1 MTPIINLFSSHLHR
15 VSDYTFFRIVSQLNR
30 TYFNSITSLSQTVHR
45 RALSTVGTIMML
57 SVLLSACG
65 GGGGGSTTVDGGNG
79 DGGGGSTIVDGGDGN
94 GDGGSGNGDGGSGN
108 GDGGSG
114 NGDGGVI
121 PVLNSTPTFAVSN
134 NPLTVVEDFTG
145 MRTVATVS
153 SATGIMVDQSNPGV
167 VTVTTSVS
175 GVFVSS
181 IANAYGQTTFNI
193 TATNGTL
200 TASTQVVVI
209 VSAINDTPT
218 LSVSSNVIST
228 IGGFTPITI
237 FTTASD
243 IENGVINI
251 TVTES
256 SPSVVRVNTST
267 NAITLNNIPGASGQ
281 TTLTVRAVDSSG
293 TTVTQT
299 IVVNVRI
306 FDSAVPMLE
315 VSTNRISLQE
325 DFTTALVIRTTATD
339 SDGQSIMLSVSSS
352 SHLVNSVIQNPV
364 SGVSIIT
371 NLISL
376 TAVDNANGI
385 TTLTVQVADIGG
397 ESTSVEIVVSVAAVN
412 DPPMLTV
419 PMTNLMLSEDFAV
432 AQSIATITNVDGD
445 TQTVI
450 VTESTTGVVTVTTSA
465 TGVSVSSIANANG
478 RTTLTIGVSD
488 SVNSVSTQVAVT
500 VLAVNDT
507 PTFTLSTT
515 ALTLTEN
522 FASPVSITVTSRD
535 IDGDTLTLS
544 VIESTT
550 GVVTVARSLT
560 EITLSSIAS
569 VSGQTTLT
577 ISVSDDTLTSTAQ
590 VVIQVRAINR
600 SPTITVSTNNILVNA
615 GFSPITINAT
625 VRDPEEGALPFSVQE
640 SNTGVVSVTT
650 SADTI
655 ILTAMPGI
663 TGQTNLIIQ
672 TSDSFGL
679 TAMQTIFVNVI
690 AVVTTS
696 PVLTVSTNLITVQE
710 DFRTPVVIRTTA
722 TDVDG
727 DPIIISVN
735 ASMSLVNHVISPLGN
750 GVTNIT
756 LIPISDRNGTA
767 TLTVRATDPGG
778 LSDSKQIIVMV
789 NAVNDPPALTVS
801 TNLISTSGGFSPIT
815 IGTTASDAEER
826 DIGFAVQV
834 STTGIVGVTTSV
846 NAIVLTAMAGTSG
859 ETTLTV
865 VTVDQFGLSA
875 TQTISVSVRIFQSI
889 EPMLMV
895 STDRIIVVEEFTSP
909 LVIQTTATDADG
921 DPITLSVNSSR
932 RLVDAVIST
941 PIRGISTITNTITL
955 TAIADLNGTATL
967 TIQASDAGGE
977 STSVEVVVVVNA
989 VIDPLS
995 FSVATSVVSLSA
1007 LGNQLNRN
1015 VQSITVSNID
1025 SQTFR
1030 TQWQVTNSGDAILS
1044 TNPAPVV
1051 SYTTNRLTTQS
1062 TLTAAAHTAQLY
1074 FSIIP
1079 DRTGTAT
1086 LTLQLNNL
1094 TTSESTQQ
1102 TMVVH
1107 VHSVNVPP
1115 MIAQVGTIIENA
1127 IVHGGRLYAN
1137 SALRLATPT
1146 VTSYLTDARALGGH
1160 LVNLN
1165 TIEEFNYLR
1174 SAASGLVTREV
1185 WYGLTL
1191 PQQTFPGELFWVTHD
1206 STIAYGIASTNGAT
1220 NLTVYPGYYNL
1231 IWGESSGLI
1240 AHRHSRA
1247 STVFNWTV
1255 YSPDVNRFFLLDDGG
1270 FITNRQALYEFPQGI
1285 ASNSIKPVPLIA
1297 NSRATV
1303 RLFGY
1308 DLNGDA
1314 ISTSNW
1320 SATPMNGT
1328 ASLNAVALSTGV
1340 QTMDLVYTP
1349 PSGFS
1354 GPSTVMV
1361 TLQVNGFIAE
1371 RVVSFVVDAPPTIAL
1386 STNDITLDEDF
1397 SSFVIGTTATDEGI
1411 SGSLPF
1417 SVQVFP
1423 PSGLVA
1429 ITTSANAI
1437 RLSSVGNASGQAIL
1451 TIQTVDSALQNVSTR
1466 VFVTVE
1472 PVNDPPTI
1480 EISSSRVTILGGI
1493 LSYTIGTTA
1502 TDIENGALPF
1512 SVQASITGLVSITTS
1527 ANAIELSPILGRTG
1541 QTVLTV
1547 RTIDQG
1553 RLTAVQTIVVDVV
1566 IAAGNAPVLNVST
1579 NLIRVQEDFST
1590 SVVISANATDV
1601 DGDAIMLSLSSSSR
1615 LVNAVMSTLTNG
1627 MSTITLS
1634 AIANLNG
1641 TATLTINAVDSG
1653 GLFVSQQIVVVVN
1666 GINDDPVSFTFST
1679 SVVTLSALG
1688 NQLDRNIQKINISN
1702 PDNQPQRLQWLVTS
1716 SGTRIFSANP
1726 TPVVSFTTN
1735 ALTTETTLTSVAD
1748 TAQLYF
1754 SITPNQTGVATLTV
1768 QLTNL
1773 TRSEMSQQ
1781 TLVVQ
1786 VNPFNRPPVILPVNS
1801 NLQNLVVNGG
1811 HLYAN
1816 SVTTAQAVTSFL
1828 AEARALGGHLLN
1840 VNTQEESNF
1849 VRSSASGLVSNDAWF
1864 GMVLPQQIFPGEL
1877 SWVTNNSTIAYG
1889 FASTNGATNL
1899 NVYPGHFGLNWD
1911 SSNGLT
1917 ANRSARPTTVFNWAA
1932 YSMDSSQF
1940 VLFDDIGSTQSRHA
1954 IYEFPQGLSSTLMDP
1969 IPVVSGSNVTVRL
1982 SGFDLNGDAI
1992 GTVNWSFRSQ
2002 RGGSVSFANVAR
2014 NSGFQTVDMVFTP
2027 PRGFSGPLAVEVFL
2041 NTNGSGTVISVP
2053 FIVAVPSYT
2062 LASNSIVL
2070 TENSTDTLRN
2080 NQLISNINIPA
2091 FMGTTHTLD
2100 VQWQVRQS
2108 GDPVFSAQPAPV
2120 VSFSTNTI
2128 ATTNPISVTPKT
2140 ADLYFSIAPD
2150 RTGTAT
2156 LTLQLTDLNNL
2167 ILNQQTILVQVQP
2180 MADVAPVIAQTST
2193 SIQNLIV
2200 QGGRLYANSVSSAQA
2215 VTSFAAEARALG
2227 GHLLNINTAEELVFI
2242 RSSGANLL
2250 TENAWIGMTLPQ
2262 VSFPGELSWI
2272 TNDSTIAYGYASTDG
2287 VTNLNV
2293 YPGHYDLTWH
2303 STNGLIANRTTGRAT
2318 LSNWAYYLRSTDRYF
2333 LLNDSGDRLARYALY
2348 EFPQGLAPASIM
2360 SVPVVSATTATV
2372 RLTGFDLN
2380 GDSLGLANWSGVA
2393 SAGTIN
2399 FNGVT
2404 QNLGHQTVDMVYTAP
2419 ANYSGQTT
2427 AAISLQVN
2435 GKSSTT
2441 VISFIVDGPPNIAL
2455 STQAITLAEDFGS
2468 HVIGTT
2474 VTDLGVSGTLPFTVL
2489 ASATDVVTI
2498 TTSVNAIRLSA
2509 LLNANGTVTLTV
2521 QSTDSASQRAS
2532 EIIVV
2537 TVDAV
2542 NDPPTIIVSSDNI
2555 TTSAGF
2561 SSLIIDTT
2569 ATDVEDGL
2577 LTFTVQLQTT
2587 NVISVTTTANAIIIN
2602 PIVGRVGQTT
2612 LIVRTADR
2620 QGQTDVQ
2627 LIAVNVAIVGSA
2639 TTPVISVSTSLIR
2652 VQEDFTTAVTFI
2664 TTATDADGDAVVF
2677 SLSSSERLFDAVLST
2692 RTGGVSTIT
2701 LTSVAN
2707 AFGTATLTVHATDVG
2722 GQITSTEVLVVV
2734 NAVNDDPLS
2743 FRFSTSMIT
2752 LSAPG
2757 NQLERNIQSIS
2768 INNPDTANRRA
2779 QWQLTLSGDPIFSAN
2794 PTPVVSFTTNA
2805 LATTATLTSAQQTAQ
2820 LYFSIAPNQTGT
2832 GIITL
2837 QLTDLTRSEMSQ
2849 QILTVQLNS
2858 VDRPPMITQG
2868 NPNLRNLIVHGG
2880 HLYANSVASTTLSVS
2895 PFLTEARSL
2904 GGHLININTIEEMNF
2919 VRSTHSGLEPH
2930 DAWFGMVLPRR
2941 TFPGELSW
2949 VTHDST
2955 IAYGFATTNG
2965 VTNLTVYPGHY
2976 ALTWNASSGLVANSV
2991 GRPSTVFNW
3000 TIYDNRSREY
3010 YLVDDGGDAIIRRSA
3025 LYEFPQGLAQASINT
3040 IPVRAGSSATVRLTG
3055 ADLNGDAISIAN
3067 WSAVATTDSFSFAN
3081 VAQSSGVQ
3089 TVDLIYTPSIN
3100 YNGLIRADVVLQVN
3114 GLMTTRSLSFYVGS
3128 ATPTFTLA
3136 SSTIVLTQN
3145 SAQTIRNQQPI
3156 SNARIPA
3163 FDGLTGTLDVQWRV
3177 THSGDAIF
3185 SANPAPVVSFTTHV
3199 LTTTD
3204 RIGSTAQT
3212 AQLYFTIA
3220 PDRVGTATLT
3230 VQLSNQITSGMSQQT
3245 LVVQVNPMSPMPPT
3259 IVPLNT
3265 SIDNLVVNGGRLY
3278 ANSFTQ
3284 GRRIVS
3290 FVAESRSFGG
3300 HLLNINTI
3308 EELTFLNSAASGL
3321 ILNESWYGLVLPQR
3335 VFPGELSWV
3344 THDSTIGYGFVST
3357 NNNSTG
3363 DITVYPGHFILNW
3376 NSARGL
3382 IASREGNSVFN
3393 WTIYADGLGYFLLDD
3408 GGDSR
3413 SRLALY
3419 ELPQGI
3425 TPTSFLLSMRP
3436 PVPMTASSS
3445 AFVRLTGFN
3454 LNGDA
3459 ISTTNWTAVD
3469 PNGGVVSFS
3478 HVSQNTGVQVVDM
3491 IYKPQ
3496 ADFHGL
3502 TTVVATLQVNGL
3514 STTRNISFS
3523 VDGQPSITLST
3534 YAITLAEDFNTPFDI
3549 GVSVTDQADGSA
3561 ISFRVQTSSTEV
3573 ANISTSANAIQL
3585 SALLHANG
3593 TVTLTVQATD
3603 SAGQTVSTRVVV
3615 TVQAV
3620 NDPPTLSLSTQ
3631 NISIVGRYTS
3641 IIIDSTATDVEDGNL
3656 PLSVQLS
3663 STGVVR
3669 VSTTSNTIVLRPI
3682 LGGSGQTTITVSAT
3696 DSGGQTITRPISFS
3710 ASITS
3715 STAPV
3720 VNVDRNLI
3728 NETEDFVTPVLIQT
3742 SATDADGDDIFFSLS
3757 SSTHLVDA
3765 QLIFLS
3771 SGTGTI
3777 TNLITLRP
3785 IGDLNGTTTLTI
3797 HATDVSGQS
3806 ASTEIVVVIAND
3818 NIDPIS
3824 FTLSTSMVTLSAL
3837 DNQLERKVHGI
3848 NISNIDSRTLRAQWQ
3863 VTSRGDPIISANPA
3877 PIASFTTNVLSIE
3890 SMLTSTTH
3898 TAQLYFS
3905 IAPDRT
3911 GTATLTVQ
3919 LTDLTTNARSS
3930 QTLMVQVN
3938 PMNVAPVIAQASPN
3952 LQNLIVHGGHLYA
3965 NSVAST
3971 TLSLSPFLT
3980 DARSLGG
3987 HLININT
3994 VEEHAF
4000 VYTTASGLISQESW
4014 YGLVLPQR
4022 SFPGELSWITHD
4034 STIAY
4039 GFVSTNN
4046 NSTGVITVYPGYYPL
4061 NWEITSGL
4069 VSNRQTIASTV
4080 FNWTIYSRNID
4091 RYFLLDEGGNGTA
4104 RHALYEFP
4112 QGLAPVSNRITPINV
4127 GSTTT
4132 VRLTGFDLNGDAI
4145 SVANWRAVATS
4156 GSVSLN
4162 NIAQSSGVHTVDL
4175 VYIPPSNFSGLSSV
4189 DLSLLVDGL
4198 RTTASLSFAVSPATP
4213 TFTVPSSTLV
4223 LTQNSAQTI
4232 RNQQPINSVRIS
4244 AYDGQ
4249 SSLSDVQ
4256 WRVMHSGDP
4265 IFSTNPTPVVSFTTN
4280 VLTTTGSLGATTQTA
4295 QLYFT
4300 IAPDRIGT
4308 ATLTIQL
4315 TNLATS
4321 VMSQQTLVVQVNP
4334 MSNVP
4339 PTIVPINSSIDNLVV
4354 NAGRLYAN
4362 SRTFGRRIV
4371 SFVADSRSFGGHLLN
4386 INTIEEL
4393 TFLNS
4398 AASGLILDESW
4409 YGLVLPQESFPGE
4422 LSWVTHDSTIG
4433 YGFVSTSNNTTGD
4446 ITVYPG
4452 HFILNWNSARGL
4464 IASREGNSVF
4474 NWTIYAD
4481 SFGYFLL
4488 NDVGDSNSRLA
4499 LYELP
4504 QGISPTSL
4512 LLSMRSPV
4520 IVAARLSATVRLT
4533 GFDLNGDAISTTN
4546 WTAVDPNGGVTRFSN
4561 ISQNTGVQVVDMVY
4575 TAPANFNSDT
4585 TVVATLQV
4593 NGLTTT
4599 RAILFTPDR
4608 PPNIALSTQVLTLAE
4623 DFSTMVIGTTVTDQ
4637 IDFGNLPFTVRAST
4651 SGIVNVSNLGYGIRL
4666 SAVENA
4672 SGQVILT
4679 VSATDSAPQTVST
4692 LVVVTVKAVNDPP
4705 IIDVSTDNISTVGGF
4720 GSITIGTTATDVEDV
4735 TLPFTVQLS
4744 TTNIVSVTTATNAI
4758 VLTPIVGGSGRTTL
4772 TVLATDS
4779 SGQTTLRAIAVDVAI
4794 VQSTPPVLIVST
4806 NLIRVQEDFT
4816 PSVVIQS
4823 TATDADGGTLTIFVR
4838 SSTNLVNVAE
4848 SGLVNDQFSITLT
4861 PMINLHGTTTITV
4874 DVFDSGGLSASEQ
4887 IVVIVNSVRDPVSF
4901 AFSTPVVN
4909 LTGNQLDRNI
4919 QRINILNPER
4929 ETLRAQW
4936 LLTSSGD
4943 PIFSINPT
4951 PVLSFSTNTL
4961 TNVTNI
4967 ATIDETAQLYFSIA
4981 PNRVG
4986 TATLTAQLTNLTT
4999 TEMSQQTLVV
5009 QVNPTDVAPMIIQ
5022 TSTRIENL
5030 IVNGGR
5036 LYANS
5041 INTAPGVTTFLTE
5054 AKALGGHL
5062 INFNTT
5068 EEHTF
5073 MRSTASGL
5081 MSNNAW
5087 IGMVL
5092 PQLEFPGEL
5101 SWVTHDSTI
5110 VYGHASTDGRD
5121 NLRVYPGHLALRW
5134 QLHTGLFANRGS
5146 SRPSVFNWANYSRN
5160 SDSYFLIG
5168 DRGDGTSRRALYEFP
5183 QGLAPTSIM
5192 PRPIRRDGLSA
5203 TVRLT
5208 GFDLNGDA
5216 INVSNWSGTDPNGG
5230 TVRFSQV
5237 SQRTGVQTV
5246 DMIYTAPANFND
5258 HTTVVVTLTVNGL
5271 ISTTALSFFPIVPSF
5286 TLTTSTIILVENS
5299 SQTIRNQ
5306 QFISNIEIP
5315 AYSGTTSSLEYQWS
5329 VSQSGDTIFSNK
5341 PAPVVSF
5348 STNVLTTRG
5357 QLSSTAR
5364 TAHLYFS
5371 IAPDRKG
5378 RATLTV
5384 HLSSVTKPAEISE
5397 QTIVVQVNPMNDVP
5411 IGFGVS
5417 TDLQN
5422 LILRGGRL
5430 YANSVKTARSVNPF
5444 LEEARALG
5452 GHLANI
5458 NTIEEF
5464 EFINSTQNGLITQ
5477 NAWFGLSLPQ
5487 LEFPGEL
5494 FWVTNDSTIAYGF
5507 SRINGNDNI
5516 NVYPGHYNIPWF
5528 SLFANR
5534 GSSRPSVFNWIHYS
5548 APLTSFVLIG
5558 DRGDAT
5564 YRHGLYEFP
5573 QGLASPKSIPV
5584 LTSSSVTVRLT
5595 VFDLNGDAINLSNL
5609 SAIATSGT
5617 VSIGNILQSTGLQ
5630 TIEMVYTAP
5639 ANFVSQSTVVV
5650 SLQVNG
5656 SSTSTELSFVPSV
5669 PTFTLPS
5676 NLIVLTANSSQTIR
5690 NTQQISNIEIA
5701 GLAGTT
5707 RNLNVQ
5713 WTVTNSGNAI
5723 FPTRPA
5729 PVVSFSTNANATNV
5743 NLSTTARTAQLYFT
5757 VAPDRTGIATLTLEL
5772 SNAELGI
5779 RSSQT
5784 MVVQVNPMINEPPVI
5799 VPTNPNF
5806 ANIRLYGGH
5815 LYAHSVTRSQA
5826 IAPFLAEARAYG
5838 GHLANTNS
5846 SEEFNYFLSLIR
5858 SGISAIDYSWHGLVL
5873 PQQSFPGELSWVTND
5888 STIAYGFAIG
5898 DGISNLTTYPGQY
5911 RLLWNITTGVIA
5923 NKPES
5928 QPSVFNWVYFADIV
5942 SNYYSLLGERG
5953 DTRARHG
5960 FYEFPQGIRVS
5971 SPTALVSVN
5980 GGANATLSFTG
5991 YDLNGDAI
5999 NTANWSGT
6007 DPNGGTVR
6015 FGGVYQSAGVHTV
6028 NMTYTAPTDF
6038 DGLTTVVVTLQAG
6051 GLSTTIAVPFIV
6063 NGPPTIALSSHA
6075 ITLDEDFPAIVIGT
6089 TITDRVDGN
6098 NLPFSIRASAT
6109 GMVTITTSTNTIRLS
6124 SVLNANGRVT
6134 LTVQAAD
6141 SLSLTTSALIV
6152 VNIRPVSDTPTITVS
6167 SDNITTL
6174 GGFFPITIQ
6183 TIVTDIEDGTV
6194 PFTVQAST
6202 PGVVAVNI
6210 FDDAIVL
6217 SPIETGSGQ
6226 VTLTITAVDSSNTV
6240 GIETIIVN
6248 VIVTPSATP
6257 VLTVSTNRINV
6268 LEDFTQAIFIRTTA
6282 TDESALVVTVSSFTR
6297 LVDAAF
6303 STQGISLSAATN
6315 LFGTTTLTVRAT
6327 DVGGMFDSTEIVV
6340 VVESVNDTPT
6350 ISISSQSIVLASAVN
6365 VAPVVLT
6372 VSAADVEDATLTITA
6387 STGQGVIN
6395 TTLTNTSLSIARRGL
6410 GDNGPIVVLT
6420 VTATDSDGGIVSTRV
6435 TVEVPPVFILTL
6447 GIKTIDFAWSRIT
6460 TATHYRLQSNP
6471 NGSAGYV
6478 DISTTGIV
6486 ITPNSTDIRQ
6496 TTAQALVS
6504 LHRYIFPSLP
6514 DPMYAVNTCNAAFC
6528 DTGFRHPEVSL
6539 NNGQLQSLIGRIK
6552 GGFEEEFGEGGNIV
6566 NHGLGARFGESVS
6579 ISDDGNTLAVGA
6591 PLEDGS
6597 FPGINGQL
6605 DNKAPNSGAVF
6616 LFRRNGSLW
6625 TRQAYIKASN
6635 LQASDQFGSI
6645 VRLSLDGNTLAVG
6658 ASLEDGVSS
6667 GVNNSQANGITNSGA
6682 VYIFRFSGGVWAQQ
6696 AYIKASNPQLDGAF
6710 GYAFSLSADG
6720 NTLAVGAR
6728 GEDGSSTGVN
6738 GMQDTNTPDSGAVY
6752 IFQFGSGVW
6761 AQQAYIKASNTGQS
6775 DLFGESVSLNANGN
6789 TLAVGA
6795 PDEAS
6800 ASTGVNGAQNDNRA
6814 LGSGAVYVY
6823 RLSGGGAW
6831 SQQAYIKASNS
6842 QGGDRFGH
6850 SVSLSVIGNTLAV
6863 GAPFEDGLA
6872 NSLRDSGA
6880 VYVYQFNGVWSQQ
6893 AYIKASNIG
6902 RDDQFGRSISLSG
6915 DGSTLAVGSHLEDG
6929 SATGVKGGQ
6938 NDNTA
6943 DSGAAYVFEF
6953 GNGVWLQQAYVKSP
6967 ATFPGQTFGY
6977 SVSLSRDG
6985 SVLAVGETQTP
6996 ASGISIGEGEVYLY

>member
-1 MTPIINLFSSHLHR
+1 MTPIIKFFASHLHR
-15 VSDYTFFRIVSQLNR
+15 VSDCTFFRIVWQLSR
-30 TYFNSITSLSQTVHR
+30 TYLNGMANLSQTVHR
-45 RALSTVGTIMML
+45 RALSTLSTIMIL

-65 GGGGGSTTVDGGNG
+65 GGGGGGGSATG
-79 DGGGGSTIVDGGDGN
+79 DGGGTT
-94 GDGGSGNGDGGSGN
+94 
-108 GDGGSG
+108 
-114 NGDGGVI
+114 
-121 PVLNSTPTFAVSN
+121 PVLNTTPTFAVSN
-134 NPLTVVEDFTG
+134 SRFVEDFTG
-145 MRTVATVS
+145 VRTVVTVS
-153 SATGIMVDQSNPGV
+153 NATGIMVDQSNPGV
-167 VTVTTSVS
+167 VTVTNSVS

-181 IANAYGQTTFNI
+181 IANAYGQTTLNI

-200 TASTQVVVI
+200 NASTQVVVI

-218 LSVSSNVIST
+218 LSISTNAIST
-228 IGGFTPITI
+228 IGGFSPITI

-243 IENGVINI
+243 IENGVLNI
-251 TVTES
+251 SVTES
-256 SPSVVRVNTST
+256 SPSVVRVDTST
-267 NAITLNNIPGASGQ
+267 NAITLNNIPGASGL

-293 TTVTQT
+293 ATVTQT
-299 IVVNVRI
+299 IVVNVLI
-306 FDSAVPMLE
+306 VDSAAPMLQ
-315 VSTNRISLQE
+315 VSTDRISLQE
-325 DFTTALVIRTTATD
+325 DFRTLLVIRTTATD

-352 SHLVNSVIQNPV
+352 SHLVNAVIQNPV

-376 TAVDNANGI
+376 TAVANANGI
-385 TTLTVQVADIGG
+385 TTLTVLVADIGG
-397 ESTSVEIVVSVAAVN
+397 QSTSVEIVVSVAAVN

-419 PMTNLMLSEDFAV
+419 PTTDLLLSEDFAV
-432 AQSIATITNVDGD
+432 TQSVATIINVDGD
-445 TQTVI
+445 TQTVS

-465 TGVSVSSIANANG
+465 TAVSISSIANANG

-488 SVNSVSTQVAVT
+488 SVNSVTTQVAVT

-522 FASPVSITVTSRD
+522 FASAVSITLTSRD
-535 IDGDTLTLS
+535 LDGDTLTLS

-550 GVVTVARSLT
+550 GVVSVTTSLT
-560 EITLSSIAS
+560 EIFVSSIAS
-569 VSGQTTLT
+569 VNGQTTLT

-600 SPTITVSTNNILVNA
+600 SPTIVLSTNNILVNA

-625 VRDPEEGALPFSVQE
+625 VRDPEEGALPFAVQE
-640 SNTGVVSVTT
+640 SNAGVVSVTT

-655 ILTAMPGI
+655 ILTAIPGI
-663 TGQTNLIIQ
+663 TGQTNLTIR

-727 DPIIISVN
+727 DPIIFSVN
-735 ASMSLVNHVISPLGN
+735 ASMRLVNHVISSLGN

-756 LIPISDRNGTA
+756 LIPIANRNGTA
-767 TLTVRATDPGG
+767 TLTVRATDSGG
-778 LSDSKQIIVMV
+778 LSDSKQIIVVV

-801 TNLISTSGGFSPIT
+801 TNRISTSGGFSPIT
-815 IGTTASDAEER
+815 IGTTASDSEER

-859 ETTLTV
+859 DTTLTV

-875 TQTISVSVRIFQSI
+875 TQTISVSVRIFQSST
-889 EPMLMV
+889 PMLMV

-921 DPITLSVNSSR
+921 DPITLSVISSR

-941 PIRGISTITNTITL
+941 PIRGISTISNTITL
-955 TAIADLNGTATL
+955 TAIADLSGTATL
-967 TIQASDAGGE
+967 TIQASDTGGE
-977 STSVEVVVVVNA
+977 STSVEVVVVVNP

-1220 NLTVYPGYYNL
+1220 NLTVYPGYYDL

-1240 AHRHSRA
+1240 AHRHRRA

-1285 ASNSIKPVPLIA
+1285 ASNSIKPVPLLA

-1328 ASLNAVALSTGV
+1328 ASLNSVALSTGV

-1397 SSFVIGTTATDEGI
+1397 SSFVIGTTATDEGF

-1429 ITTSANAI
+1429 ITTSANDI

-1466 VFVTVE
+1466 VFVTVA

-1480 EISSSRVTILGGI
+1480 EISSSRVSILGGI
-1493 LSYTIGTTA
+1493 LSFTIGTTA
-1502 TDIENGALPF
+1502 TDIEEGALPF

-1553 RLTAVQTIVVDVV
+1553 RLTAAQTIVVDVV
-1566 IAAGNAPVLNVST
+1566 IAASNAPVLNVST

-1590 SVVISANATDV
+1590 SVVISANATDA

-1615 LVNAVMSTLTNG
+1615 LVNAVISTLTNG

-1641 TATLTINAVDSG
+1641 TATLTVNAVDSG
-1653 GLFVSQQIVVVVN
+1653 GLFVSQQIVVVVDAV
-1666 GINDDPVSFTFST
+1666 NDDPVSFTFST

-1688 NQLDRNIQKINISN
+1688 NQLDRNIQKISISN

-1864 GMVLPQQIFPGEL
+1864 GMVLPQQTFPGEL
-1877 SWVTNNSTIAYG
+1877 SWVTNNSTTAYG
-1889 FASTNGATNL
+1889 FASTNGATNF

-1954 IYEFPQGLSSTLMDP
+1954 IYEFPQGLSSTLIDP

-1982 SGFDLNGDAI
+1982 SGFDLNGDTI

-2053 FIVAVPSYT
+2053 FIVAVPTYT

-2070 TENSTDTLRN
+2070 TENSTETLRN
-2080 NQLISNINIPA
+2080 NQLISNISIPA

-2128 ATTNPISVTPKT
+2128 ATTNSISVTPKT
-2140 ADLYFSIAPD
+2140 ADLYFSIAPN

-2180 MADVAPVIAQTST
+2180 MGDVAPVIAQAST

-2200 QGGRLYANSVSSAQA
+2200 HGGRLYANSVSSAQA

-2227 GHLLNINTAEELVFI
+2227 GHLLNINTVEELVFI
-2242 RSSGANLL
+2242 RGANLL

-2287 VTNLNV
+2287 VTNFNR

-2318 LSNWAYYLRSTDRYF
+2318 LSNWAYYLSSTDRYF

-2348 EFPQGLAPASIM
+2348 ELPQGLAPASIM
-2360 SVPVVSATTATV
+2360 PVPVVSATTATV

-2380 GDSLGLANWSGVA
+2380 GGSVGLANWSGVA
-2393 SAGTIN
+2393 TAGAIS
-2399 FNGVT
+2399 FNGVA

-2427 AAISLQVN
+2427 ATISLQVN

-2455 STQAITLAEDFGS
+2455 STQVITLAEDFGS
-2468 HVIGTT
+2468 YVIGTT

-2509 LLNANGTVTLTV
+2509 LLNVNGTVTLTV

-2537 TVDAV
+2537 TVEAV
-2542 NDPPTIIVSSDNI
+2542 NDPPTIVVSSDNI

-2652 VQEDFTTAVTFI
+2652 VQEDFTTAVTFF

-2707 AFGTATLTVHATDVG
+2707 AFGTATLTVYATDVG
-2722 GQITSTEVLVVV
+2722 GQITSTEVLVVI
-2734 NAVNDDPLS
+2734 NGINNDPISFALS
-2743 FRFSTSMIT
+2743 NSVVT

-2768 INNPDTANRRA
+2768 INNPDRANRRA

-2820 LYFSIAPNQTGT
+2820 LYFSIAPNRTGT
-2832 GIITL
+2832 GFITL

-2849 QILTVQLNS
+2849 QTLTVQVNS
-2858 VDRPPMITQG
+2858 VDRPPMITQA
-2868 NPNLRNLIVHGG
+2868 NPNLRNLIVHGSR
-2880 HLYANSVASTTLSVS
+2880 LYANSVASTTLSVS
-2895 PFLTEARSL
+2895 QFLTEARSL
-2904 GGHLININTIEEMNF
+2904 GGHLININTIEEMNY
-2919 VRSTHSGLEPH
+2919 VRSSNSGLEPH

-2941 TFPGELSW
+2941 TFPGELAW

-2955 IAYGFATTNG
+2955 IAYGVATTDG
-2965 VTNLTVYPGHY
+2965 LTNLTVYPGHY
-2976 ALTWNASSGLVANSV
+2976 TLNWNASSGLVANSV

-3000 TIYDNRSREY
+3000 TIYDNRSMDY

-3067 WSAVATTDSFSFAN
+3067 WSAVATTGSFSFAN

-3100 YNGLIRADVVLQVN
+3100 YNGLIRADVALQVN

-3163 FDGLTGTLDVQWRV
+3163 YDGLTDTLDVQWRV

-3245 LVVQVNPMSPMPPT
+3245 LVVQVNPMSHVPPT
-3259 IVPLNT
+3259 IVPINT

-3290 FVAESRSFGG
+3290 FVAESRFIGG

-3321 ILNESWYGLVLPQR
+3321 ILDESWYGLVLPQR
-3335 VFPGELSWV
+3335 LLPGELSWV

-3376 NSARGL
+3376 NSASGL
-3382 IASREGNSVFN
+3382 IASRVNNSATVFN
-3393 WTIYADGLGYFLLDD
+3393 WTIYADGDGYFLLNDV
-3408 GGDSR
+3408 GDAR

-3425 TPTSFLLSMRP
+3425 SPTSFLLSIRP
-3436 PVPMTASSS
+3436 PVPVTASLSTI
-3445 AFVRLTGFN
+3445 VRLTGFN

-3491 IYKPQ
+3491 IYTPLV
-3496 ADFHGL
+3496 DFHGL

-3514 STTRNISFS
+3514 STTRSISFS

-3534 YAITLAEDFNTPFDI
+3534 YAITLAEDFTTPFVI
-3549 GVSVTDQADGSA
+3549 GTTVTDQGDGGA
-3561 ISFRVQTSSTEV
+3561 LPFWVIASSTEV
-3573 ANISTSANAIQL
+3573 VNISTSADAIQL
-3585 SALLHANG
+3585 SALSNANG

-3603 SAGQTVSTRVVV
+3603 SAGQTASTRVVV

-3620 NDPPTLSLSTQ
+3620 NNPPTLSLSTD
-3631 NISIVGRYTS
+3631 NISIVGRYSS
-3641 IIIDSTATDVEDGNL
+3641 IIIHTTATDIEDGVAA
-3656 PLSVQLS
+3656 LSVQLS
-3663 STGVVR
+3663 STGVVKATH
-3669 VSTTSNTIVLRPI
+3669 SSNTIVLRPV
-3682 LGGSGQTTITVSAT
+3682 LGVSGQTTITVSAS
-3696 DSGGQTITRPISFS
+3696 DSGGQTITRSISFS
-3710 ASITS
+3710 VRITS

-3720 VNVDRNLI
+3720 VGVNRNLI
-3728 NETEDFVTPVLIQT
+3728 NETEGFVTPVLIQT

-3806 ASTEIVVVIAND
+3806 ASTEIVVVVAND

-3905 IAPDRT
+3905 IAPNQA

-3930 QTLMVQVN
+3930 QTLVVQVN

-3965 NSVAST
+3965 NSV
-3971 TLSLSPFLT
+3971 LSVPAVTPFLT
-3980 DARSLGG
+3980 EARTLGG

-4000 VYTTASGLISQESW
+4000 VYSTASGLISQESW

-4046 NSTGVITVYPGYYPL
+4046 NNSTGDITVYPGYYPL

-4069 VSNRQTIASTV
+4069 ASNRRTIASTL
-4080 FNWTIYSRNID
+4080 FNWTVYSRNID
-4091 RYFLLDEGGNGTA
+4091 RYFLLDDGGDGTA

-4112 QGLAPVSNRITPINV
+4112 QGLAPVSNRIIPINV

-4232 RNQQPINSVRIS
+4232 RNQQPINRVRIS

-4256 WRVMHSGDP
+4256 WRVTHSGDP

-4300 IAPDRIGT
+4300 IAPDRTGT

-4452 HFILNWNSARGL
+4452 HFILNWHSARGL
-4464 IASREGNSVF
+4464 IASRVNNSATVF

-4488 NDVGDSNSRLA
+4488 NDVGDTNNSRLA

-4608 PPNIALSTQVLTLAE
+4608 PPNIALSTQALTLAE

-4735 TLPFTVQLS
+4735 TLPFAVQLS
-4744 TTNIVSVTTATNAI
+4744 TTNIVNVTTAANAI

-4861 PMINLHGTTTITV
+4861 PMTNLHGTTTITV

-4999 TEMSQQTLVV
+4999 AEMSQQTLVV

-5022 TSTRIENL
+5022 TSTKIENL

-5041 INTAPGVTTFLTE
+5041 INTATGVTTFLTE

-5062 INFNTT
+5062 ININTT

-5073 MRSTASGL
+5073 MRSTANGL

-5092 PQLEFPGEL
+5092 PQIEFPGEL

-5121 NLRVYPGHLALRW
+5121 NLKVYPGHLALRW
-5134 QLHTGLFANRGS
+5134 QLQTGLFANRVS

-5183 QGLAPTSIM
+5183 QGLAPTSIV

-5286 TLTTSTIILVENS
+5286 TLTSSTIILVENS

-5315 AYSGTTSSLEYQWS
+5315 AYSGTTSSLEYQWR

-5378 RATLTV
+5378 RATLTL
-5384 HLSSVTKPAEISE
+5384 HLSSVTKPAEASQ

-5411 IGFGVS
+5411 FGFGVS

-5444 LEEARALG
+5444 LEEVRALG

-5464 EFINSTQNGLITQ
+5464 DFIRSSQITH
-5477 NAWFGLSLPQ
+5477 NTWFGLNLPQ

-5507 SRINGNDNI
+5507 SRINGNDSI
-5516 NVYPGHYNIPWF
+5516 NVYPGHYNLPWF

-5548 APLTSFVLIG
+5548 DSAQGFVLLG

-5564 YRHGLYEFP
+5564 TRHGLYEFP
-5573 QGLASPKSIPV
+5573 QGLASPRSIPV

-5595 VFDLNGDAINLSNL
+5595 IFDLNGDAINLSNL
-5609 SAIATSGT
+5609 SAIATSGM
-5617 VSIGNILQSTGLQ
+5617 VSIGNISQSTGLR

-5858 SGISAIDYSWHGLVL
+5858 GGISAIDYSWHGLVL

-5911 RLLWNITTGVIA
+5911 RLLWDITTGVIA
-5923 NKPES
+5923 NKSES
-5928 QPSVFNWVYFADIV
+5928 RPSVFNWVYFADIL
-5942 SNYYSLLGERG
+5942 SNYYSLLGDRG

-5991 YDLNGDAI
+5991 YDLNGDVI

-6038 DGLTTVVVTLQAG
+6038 DGLTTVVVTLRVG
-6051 GLSTTIAVPFIV
+6051 GLSTTTAVPFIV

-6098 NLPFSIRASAT
+6098 NLPFSILASAT
-6109 GMVTITTSTNTIRLS
+6109 GMVTISTSANTIRLS

-6248 VIVTPSATP
+6248 VIVIPSATP

-6282 TDESALVVTVSSFTR
+6282 TDESTLVVTVSSFTR
-6297 LVDAAF
+6297 LVDAVI
-6303 STQGISLSAATN
+6303 STQGISLSAVMN

-6327 DVGGMFDSTEIVV
+6327 DVGGLFDSTEIVV

-6372 VSAADVEDATLTITA
+6372 VSAADVEDATLTITV

-6420 VTATDSDGGIVSTRV
+6420 VTATDSDGGTVSTRV
-6435 TVEVPPVFILTL
+6435 TVEVPPVFILSL

-6552 GGFEEEFGEGGNIV
+6552 GGFVEEFGEGGNVI

-6635 LQASDQFGSI
+6635 LQAGDHFGSI

-6682 VYIFRFSGGVWAQQ
+6682 VYIFRFSGGVWSQQ

-6728 GEDGSSTGVN
+6728 GEDGSATGVN
-6738 GMQDTNTPDSGAVY
+6738 GIQDTNTPDSGAVY
-6752 IFQFGSGVW
+6752 MFQFGSGVW

-6795 PDEAS
+6795 LNEAS
-6800 ASTGVNGAQNDNRA
+6800 ASTGVNGVQNDNRA
-6814 LGSGAVYVY
+6814 VGSGAVYVY

-6842 QGGDRFGH
+6842 QGSDLFGR

-6872 NSLRDSGA
+6872 NSRLDSGA

-6902 RDDQFGRSISLSG
+6902 ADDQFGRSISLSG

-6929 SATGVKGGQ
+6929 SATGVKGGP
-6938 NDNTA
+6938 NDNGA

-6953 GNGVWLQQAYVKSP
+6953 GNGVWLQQAYVKAP
-6967 ATFPGQTFGY
+6967 ATFNGQTFGY